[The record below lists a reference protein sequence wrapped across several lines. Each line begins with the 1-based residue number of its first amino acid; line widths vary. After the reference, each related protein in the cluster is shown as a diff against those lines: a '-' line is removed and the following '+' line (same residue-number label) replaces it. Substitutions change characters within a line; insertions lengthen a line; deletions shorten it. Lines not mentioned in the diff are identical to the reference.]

1 MKKKELMALLE
12 ERESFIEEQEK
23 ELETLRRRFNEQDT
37 ALDRSFAEMKATAKR
52 NIDLTNENESLK
64 RSLESKED
72 RISNLKKL
80 RDEVGDKAE
89 ELWRANERLSRELKE
104 TKDELN
110 RTRSGNDALLE
121 LVKTLQPKEN
131 QKPVKCEK
139 GEWCKTC
146 TFNKPVTFI
155 RNGDRIYQDI
165 CMKNCSC
172 NNFVAKED

>member
-12 ERESFIEEQEK
+12 ERESIIEEQEIEIK
-23 ELETLRRRFNEQDT
+23 RIRSEYDELFKQMTNL
-37 ALDRSFAEMKATAKR
+37 AT
-52 NIDLTNENESLK
+52 ENKSLK
-64 RSLESKED
+64 RSLEGKED
-72 RISNLKKL
+72 RISNLEKL
-80 RDEVGDKAE
+80 RDEVRDEAE
-89 ELWRANERLSRELKE
+89 EFWRSNKRLSRELEEAKA
-104 TKDELN
+104 ELD
-110 RTRSGNDALLE
+110 RTRSGNDTLLE

-155 RNGDRIYQDI
+155 RNGDRIYLDI

-172 NNFVAKED
+172 NNFVAKESSND